1 MERIAAVWTTWCV
14 CVCVCLCVRVH
25 VCACMCVCACACALV
40 MVDPDLLQPSQGT
53 GKTML
58 AKAVATE
65 CRTTFF
71 NISASSIV
79 SKWRGDSE
87 KLVRVLFELAR
98 FHAPSTIFVDELE
111 SIMSQ
116 RGNMGGG

>member
-1 MERIAAVWTTWCV
+1 MALKRDIIIENPNVMFKDIVGLKDAKRLLKEAVMLPLNYPHFFQGILEPWNGV
-14 CVCVCLCVRVH
+14 
-25 VCACMCVCACACALV
+25 
-40 MVDPDLLQPSQGT
+40 LLFGPPGT

-65 CRTTFF
+65 CKTTFF

-79 SKWRGDSE
+79 SKWRGESE

-98 FHAPSTIFVDELE
+98 HY
-111 SIMSQ
+111 
-116 RGNMGGG
+116 